1 MSIKHADTE
10 HWDIVITP
18 KTNLLAIDWK
28 EIWRYRDLLQMFVRR
43 DFVAQYKQT
52 ILGPLWFVIQPV
64 FTAYTYFLVLNRMGN
79 MPTDGLP
86 PFLFYIAG
94 LTIWNYFATCLT
106 ATSDTFIANAHI
118 FGKVYF
124 PRLIVPLSIVVSNLI
139 KFGIQF
145 LLLIFFIVYFSVSN
159 DTFQFHWHTSIFLL
173 PLPVILIGGF
183 ALASGMLISAL
194 TTKYRDLRFLL
205 AFGTQLLMYA
215 SAVIISPNSV
225 PEKYAGILKFNPV
238 ANIVEMFKSVVLN
251 HRPVDWQAVG
261 YSAVFLVVFLLAS
274 IIIFNKTEKTFM
286 DTV

>member
-1 MSIKHADTE
+1 MSIKNTDTE

-18 KTNLLAIDWK
+18 KTNLLSIDWK

-52 ILGPLWFVIQPV
+52 ILGPLWFLIQPV

-124 PRLIVPLSIVVSNLI
+124 PRMIVPLSIVVSNLI

-145 LLLIFFIVYFSVSN
+145 ALLLFFIAYFALAN
-159 DTFQFHWHTSIFLL
+159 PAFQFHWHASLL
-173 PLPVILIGGF
+173 LFPLPVLLIGGF

-225 PEKYAGILKFNPV
+225 PEKYAQLLKFNPI
-238 ANIVEMFKSVVLN
+238 ANIVEFFKATILQ
-251 HRPVDWQAVG
+251 HQPIDWQAVG
-261 YSAVFLVVFLLAS
+261 YSAGFLIIFLLIS
-274 IIIFNKTEKTFM
+274 IIVFNKTEKTFM

>member
-1 MSIKHADTE
+1 MYKQKDSSE
-10 HWDIVITP
+10 SWDIVITP
-18 KTNLLAIDWK
+18 KTSLLSIDWK

-52 ILGPLWFVIQPV
+52 ILGPLWFLIQPV

-106 ATSDTFIANAHI
+106 ATSDTFISNAHI

-124 PRLIVPLSIVVSNLI
+124 PRIIVPLSIVVSNLI

-145 LLLIFFIVYFSVSN
+145 LLLIFFIIYFDWKSP
-159 DTFQFHWHTSIFLL
+159 DFDFHWHVNILL
-173 PLPVILIGGF
+173 FPIPVLLIGGF
-183 ALASGMLISAL
+183 ALSSGMLVSAM

-205 AFGTQLLMYA
+205 AFGVQLLMYA

-225 PEKYAGILKFNPV
+225 PEKYATILKFNPI
-238 ANIVEMFKSVVLN
+238 ANIVEFFKATILN
-251 HRPVDWQAVG
+251 HQSIDWPAVI
-261 YSAVFLVVFLLAS
+261 YSTAFLIVFLLIS

>member
-1 MSIKHADTE
+1 MATHRQDNDT
-10 HWDIVITP
+10 WDIVITP

-28 EIWRYRDLLQMFVRR
+28 ELWRYRDLLQMFVRR
-43 DFVAQYKQT
+43 DFVAEYKQT
-52 ILGPLWFVIQPV
+52 ILGPLWFLIQPV

-106 ATSDTFIANAHI
+106 ATSDTFIANTHI

-124 PRLIVPLSIVVSNLI
+124 PRMIVPLSIVVSNLI

-145 LLLIFFIVYFSVSN
+145 LLLVFFIIYFSMFN
-159 DTFQFHWHTSIFLL
+159 NTFQFHWHASILLL
-173 PLPVILIGGF
+173 PLPVMLIGGF
-183 ALASGMLISAL
+183 ALSSGMLISAL

-205 AFGTQLLMYA
+205 AFGVQLLMYA

-225 PEKYAGILKFNPV
+225 PEKYAEILKYNPI
-238 ANIVEMFKSVVLN
+238 ANIVELFKTTVL
-251 HRPVDWQAVG
+251 HHQPIDWSGVL
-261 YSAVFLVVFLLAS
+261 YSTVFLIVFLLLS